1 MPSRTTSRTRTTSC
15 TRAAVT
21 AAVAALCALSA
32 APATADTRPWSVAP
46 APGGTRG
53 PGAEDRSSFF
63 LQGGP
68 GTVIEDRLT
77 VVNPGDR
84 PRTVALRGTGP
95 WIALAERRVTVPP
108 RTRAD
113 VPLTVTVPAGSA
125 PGDHHAAVVAT
136 GDGLR
141 VRVPMAVRVSGPAL
155 PALTVEHVR
164 VTRTGGAAVIRY
176 ALVNRGNTTLA
187 PRLTIRAKGH
197 FGEVLHRVARGVP
210 AALAPGSSVRLTE
223 KWPDAPR
230 LDPVEVRITA
240 QAPGAAPASASGSY
254 TPLPWLVPALLA
266 GLGLAGAGA
275 VGGLLVRR
283 RGRRGAGAT
292 A

>member
-1 MPSRTTSRTRTTSC
+1 MPSRTTC
-15 TRAAVT
+15 IRAAT
-21 AAVAALCALSA
+21 VAALCALSA
-32 APATADTRPWSVAP
+32 APAVADPRPWSAAP

-63 LQGGP
+63 LEGGP

-84 PRTVALRGTGP
+84 ARTVALRGTGP
-95 WIALAERRVTVPP
+95 WIALAEWRVRVPP

-113 VPLTVTVPAGSA
+113 VPLTVTVPAGTA

-141 VRVPMAVRVSGPAL
+141 VRVPMAVRVSGSAL

-164 VTRTGGAAVIRY
+164 VSGAGGSAVIRY

-197 FGEVLHRVARGVP
+197 FGEVLHRVARDVP
-210 AALAPGSSVRLTE
+210 AALAPGGSVRLTE
-223 KWPDAPR
+223 RWPDAPR
-230 LDPVEVRITA
+230 LEPVEVRITA
-240 QAPGAAPASASGSY
+240 QAPGAAPATASGSY
-254 TPLPWLVPALLA
+254 TPLPWLVPAVPA
-266 GLGLAGAGA
+266 GLGLAVAGVA
-275 VGGLLVRR
+275 GRLLVRR

>member
-1 MPSRTTSRTRTTSC
+1 MPSRTTFRTR
-15 TRAAVT
+15 AVVLAT
-21 AAVAALCALSA
+21 ALCALSA
-32 APATADTRPWSVAP
+32 APAAADTRPWTAAP

-63 LQGGP
+63 LEGGP

-84 PRTVALRGTGP
+84 ARTVALRGTGP
-95 WIALAERRVTVPP
+95 WIALAERRVKVPP

-113 VPLTVTVPAGSA
+113 VPLTVTVPAGTA

-136 GDGLR
+136 GDGRR
-141 VRVPMAVRVSGPAL
+141 VRVPMAVRVSGSAL

-164 VTRTGGAAVIRY
+164 VSGTGGSAVIRY

-197 FGEVLHRVARGVP
+197 FGEVLNRVARDAP
-210 AALAPGSSVRLTE
+210 AALAPGGSVRLAE
-223 KWPDAPR
+223 KWPGAPR

-240 QAPGAAPASASGSY
+240 QAPGAAPATASGSY
-254 TPLPWLVPALLA
+254 TPLPWLVPTVLA

-275 VGGLLVRR
+275 AGRLLVRR